1 VMLDSMQ
8 AKERHKQ
15 GSTLSGTKLAQR
27 YRPELGINICSR
39 WANETEGSEIPTPK
53 DENPRIKTS
62 GLTESIFLNP
72 NTMATYD
79 TPNLTANGSGR
90 NSKDDTEMMTNILSI
105 MQEDREE
112 KTHNRRN
119 RSHQLIK
126 DGWIHLQ
133 QSLDRKIQR
142 GADGHGELRSG
153 KEMEEWVKTIRHDKE
168 LISNL
173 ERAVKPSNGLQT
185 VKQINKEFVQGFFK
199 NLPAKV
205 GSITNRV
212 AMPVSRL
219 TSYNEKNVFKTA
231 KKGKYSPWVSVGD
244 EFQFPISNLP
254 KSQSNTGD
262 KFFMMH
268 KVATPRVTC
277 QQPRES
283 LMKKK
288 TSAFNQRK
296 ESDPRPYRDGDNPI
310 RGGKIEESGLSKSTM
325 VGKQVRRHDSLNFR
339 QTGEDF
345 EVVLTKV
352 EDCLG
357 GKPKKPTLD
366 GLLGLSQLSSRLFAQ
381 LGEKNKKLA
390 MHSRTSI
397 YPMGGF

>member
-1 VMLDSMQ
+1 MV
-8 AKERHKQ
+8 
-15 GSTLSGTKLAQR
+15 
-27 YRPELGINICSR
+27 
-39 WANETEGSEIPTPK
+39 
-53 DENPRIKTS
+53 
-62 GLTESIFLNP
+62 
-72 NTMATYD
+72 TYD
-79 TPNLTANGSGR
+79 SPNLTANGSGL

-142 GADGHGELRSG
+142 GADGHGELRAG

-185 VKQINKEFVQGFFK
+185 VKQINKEYVQGFFK

-219 TSYNEKNVFKTA
+219 TSYNEKNFFKTA

-244 EFQFPISNLP
+244 EFQFPISKLP

-262 KFFMMH
+262 RFFMMH

-288 TSAFNQRK
+288 TNAFNQRK
-296 ESDPRPYRDGDNPI
+296 KSDPKPCRDGENPI

-325 VGKQVRRHDSLNFR
+325 VGKQVRRHDCLNFR
-339 QTGEDF
+339 HTGEDF

-397 YPMGGF
+397 HPMGGF